1 MSPFFLIPPSNKP
14 YSLILSSLFCALLFL
29 ATPAGAAQNTLVTWN
44 ANDESDLA
52 GYLIYSG
59 TASGIYGSPFNT
71 GLNTFH
77 NFSALIEGLTYYF
90 TVTAYDTSGNESL
103 PSIEISKFIP
113 PSGNDSTT
121 LLLAN
126 FDHNSE
132 TFSFIDDSFRATHQP
147 TYSNGTYLSS
157 GGFSG
162 GALQIELGGLN
173 NEDILGMSGGWQT
186 TFHLSSPSDVSLS
199 FYYKLSQS
207 SEYESD
213 EFSETLLIIDSFQHG
228 DNGND
233 YVAHLSGNGNG
244 GGTETTTWQLFQT
257 TVPALSAGT
266 HVLTL
271 GGYNNKKTYANETT
285 EILIDQVTVVRSNEP
300 TPDTTPPSTPGDLS
314 AIPASPTHI
323 ALSWNAS
330 NDAVGIKEYKISRNN
345 ALLATTGNT
354 TYSDSGL
361 TPSTPYD
368 YAVIAYD
375 AAGNASQ
382 PGHAAA
388 TTPAAPDTTP
398 PSVTLT
404 NPGTGTTVSGLVTLT
419 ATATD
424 NVGVVGVQFQINGS
438 SLGSEDTI
446 PPYSQSWDTSGLS
459 PGSYSLTAQ
468 AHDAAGN
475 AFLSPPITVT
485 IASEP
490 FGLLAI
496 TNLTDQSTK
505 HTYQLIEN
513 GMAVGVEMFLDSSRA
528 YAEIPSFL
536 QGASFIKTAKSD
548 RKKTSPDPFVSFSV
562 NQLVT
567 VYIGFDKRISQP
579 PSWLNAFSKT
589 GDTLTTTSDD
599 ILEVYG
605 QTFSPGTITLGPNHG
620 NSGTIMYTVI
630 IVGQDSA
637 PPPPPDTTPPSTP
650 GNFLAQTQSS
660 TKIMLTW
667 SASTD
672 NVGVTEYHV
681 FRNNSFISTTTQTT
695 YLDSGL
701 NPDTTYSYSLTA
713 LDLAG
718 NESNDTQDF
727 ATTGTNSDTTPPSVT
742 LTNPGTG
749 T

>member
-1 MSPFFLIPPSNKP
+1 MLPAITHFSIDKLRMSPFFLISPSNKP

-44 ANDESDLA
+44 ANNESDLA

-244 GGTETTTWQLFQT
+244 GGTETTNWQLFQT

-314 AIPASPTHI
+314 AIPTSPTHI

-330 NDAVGIKEYKISRNN
+330 NDAVGVKEYKISRNN
-345 ALLATTGNT
+345 VLLATTGNT

-382 PGHAAA
+382 PAQAAA
-388 TTPAAPDTTP
+388 TTSAVIDGFVPKEMP
-398 PSVTLT
+398 PSLM
-404 NPGTGTTVSGLVTLT
+404 L
-419 ATATD
+419 
-424 NVGVVGVQFQINGS
+424 
-438 SLGSEDTI
+438 
-446 PPYSQSWDTSGLS
+446 
-459 PGSYSLTAQ
+459 
-468 AHDAAGN
+468 
-475 AFLSPPITVT
+475 
-485 IASEP
+485 
-490 FGLLAI
+490 
-496 TNLTDQSTK
+496 
-505 HTYQLIEN
+505 
-513 GMAVGVEMFLDSSRA
+513 
-528 YAEIPSFL
+528 
-536 QGASFIKTAKSD
+536 
-548 RKKTSPDPFVSFSV
+548 
-562 NQLVT
+562 
-567 VYIGFDKRISQP
+567 
-579 PSWLNAFSKT
+579 
-589 GDTLTTTSDD
+589 
-599 ILEVYG
+599 
-605 QTFSPGTITLGPNHG
+605 
-620 NSGTIMYTVI
+620 
-630 IVGQDSA
+630 GQDIFSSKPA
-637 PPPPPDTTPPSTP
+637 MPSTP
-650 GNFLAQTQSS
+650 SS
-660 TKIMLTW
+660 RDATSAYFSTLIPQILT
-667 SASTD
+667 
-672 NVGVTEYHV
+672 
-681 FRNNSFISTTTQTT
+681 I
-695 YLDSGL
+695 
-701 NPDTTYSYSLTA
+701 
-713 LDLAG
+713 
-718 NESNDTQDF
+718 
-727 ATTGTNSDTTPPSVT
+727 TGTS
-742 LTNPGTG
+742 
-749 T
+749 